1 MCFQDVCVWVC
12 EEFWYLLA
20 SVRKESEG
28 FIRMSFKLERERQR
42 ERDKE
47 RERQRERDRVKKGE
61 RDREAKRLWDNVF
74 Y

>member
-28 FIRMSFKLERERQR
+28 FIRMSFKLERERETER
-42 ERDKE
+42 ERDI
-47 RERQRERDRVKKGE
+47 ERQRDRVKKGE
-61 RDREAKRLWDNVF
+61 RDRETKRL
-74 Y
+74 

>member
-28 FIRMSFKLERERQR
+28 FIRMSFKLERERETER
-42 ERDKE
+42 ERDRE
-47 RERQRERDRVKKGE
+47 RERDIERQRDRVKKGE
-61 RDREAKRLWDNVF
+61 RDRETKRL
-74 Y
+74 